1 MHLATSDSLFPFS
14 FFYELTAAMPS
25 TSSGLKHNS
34 LSKRVFFFQPD
45 GQRAGRAPHNWIAA
59 DATTIARGA
68 GSSFFLLF
76 SFFRLVQRKCGSM
89 DRDNSQRHFLIRYAS
104 RIVDIHMIIRTK
116 CAVCPWAPHT
126 WRPFDARRYCDG
138 RWCEG
143 APFDKSTAKERASS
157 YVPVEG
163 RWNRVSSA

>member
-14 FFYELTAAMPS
+14 SFYELTAAMPS

-34 LSKRVFFFQPD
+34 LSKRVFFFPARRPKSRTCSTQLD
-45 GQRAGRAPHNWIAA
+45 CCGCNHYRQRRWIE
-59 DATTIARGA
+59 
-68 GSSFFLLF
+68 FFLLF

-89 DRDNSQRHFLIRYAS
+89 DRDNSQQHFLIRYAS